1 MDGGKLYTVQ
11 RPECME
17 CQGGDY
23 AWGTVHGTVH
33 KTVHGTVHKTVHG
46 TVQRTVLGTVLGTVQ
61 GTVHG
66 IVHVYCTCFRKLWHL
81 HLEKK

>member
-33 KTVHGTVHKTVHG
+33 KTVHGTVQRTAQR
-46 TVQRTVLGTVLGTVQ
+46 TVQRTVLGTVQGIVQ
-61 GTVHG
+61 G
-66 IVHVYCTCFRKLWHL
+66 IVHIYCTCFRKLWHL